1 MNINDKSVLEMLNK
15 LIVINRLNKSQMLQM
30 VNLVSI
36 SNDINDL
43 KDNLKWE
50 SSKSFHLNI

>member
-50 SSKSFHLNI
+50 SSISFNQNI

>member
-15 LIVINRLNKSQMLQM
+15 LIAINRLNNIQILQM
-30 VNLVSI
+30 VNLVSLSI
-36 SNDINDL
+36 DINDL

-50 SSKSFHLNI
+50 NPK